1 MSTIVVGLNMG
12 HDAGVSM
19 LVDGQVI
26 FAANEE
32 RFSRKKNHVGFPVLA
47 LSFLIENFHPKV
59 DFVAVEGLKVLPLQV
74 SNREANMKWNYRGC
88 RPIYSTPSGSQNI
101 FGVLN

>member
-19 LVDGQVI
+19 LVDGQVV

-32 RFSRKKNHVGFPVLA
+32 RFSRQKNHVGFPA
-47 LSFLIENFHPKV
+47 LTLNFLIENFHPKV

-74 SNREANMKWNYRGC
+74 SKQEGEHELELQRLKTNLWTVLAL
-88 RPIYSTPSGSQNI
+88 QNI
-101 FGVLN
+101 SGVLI